1 MVRAV
6 LINENSPE
14 KEFPISFTSILV
26 AFLIADDPISR
37 WFQDYV
43 QQAGVAVDAIL
54 ADNNKNLD
62 PQKLEEVSKR
72 GIPEEVLKSL
82 SQQKKTASA
91 KGFLNVAY
99 DYLHTVSD
107 QKQGNLLDVRHLM
120 GAYIYSS
127 SHFEEL
133 KKWNLNKYD
142 PDWSN
147 AFLEKIQELF
157 PDEYDGWAKI
167 HLSKFNSPPNVGG
180 LSTYIA
186 RDRWTVDDALG
197 YDVYAYAISKFL
209 THPETK
215 QPLTISIQ
223 APWGG
228 GKTSLMRMI
237 QQELDPEALKS
248 YREQE
253 SKDEGASKEK
263 RTKNKL
269 TLGDVRD
276 ELKNL
281 DQEYTNFEIAPEKNI
296 KAITIWFNA
305 WKYEST
311 EQVWAGLDDEIIR
324 QYVDHLEKPI
334 DREKFW
340 FSLHMHRLDADKIR
354 LRIYNRIWTLWSRS
368 MYIWLI
374 GFLALI
380 ISFITIAI
388 VQINPLIQ
396 QASLSGA
403 ALSLLLVIGKAVLNY
418 KRINKEPAVITL
430 SEYAQIPD
438 YRANLGF
445 VHNVDKDM
453 KYMFDIIST
462 DLPLVIFIDDLD
474 RCSPEKVAE
483 VVEAVNLFLAG
494 DYKNC
499 FFVLGM
505 DPDIIAAALEV
516 AHSSV
521 IDKLF
526 ELNPSTK
533 GTPIGWRFM
542 DKFVQLPFV
551 IPPVENVDL
560 ENYTKSLLLQNRKK
574 DTIENDVIEAAIKE
588 VPEKADNKKVDEWLQ
603 EFTRNRNFSD
613 NQKQKLRRSV
623 EQWNTFRYMDRK
635 IKIYSDQSTELLQMV
650 LEMGP
655 EFSRN
660 PRDLK
665 RFFNMTRFRFFLKSA
680 REGRGRPSPSNKQLQ
695 RWILLSLKW
704 PGFVRWLRSS
714 YGSNKDE
721 TQKDKEVPA
730 TFYLIK
736 QLEDIGNESENIE
749 EWKSAAKEKL
759 HLDAEKML
767 WIADEDLFKF
777 FKREANNE
785 ERLSHAAGKG
795 FW

>member
-1 MVRAV
+1 
-6 LINENSPE
+6 
-14 KEFPISFTSILV
+14 
-26 AFLIADDPISR
+26 
-37 WFQDYV
+37 
-43 QQAGVAVDAIL
+43 
-54 ADNNKNLD
+54 
-62 PQKLEEVSKR
+62 
-72 GIPEEVLKSL
+72 
-82 SQQKKTASA
+82 
-91 KGFLNVAY
+91 
-99 DYLHTVSD
+99 
-107 QKQGNLLDVRHLM
+107 M

-127 SHFEEL
+127 SHFDEL
-133 KKWNLNKYD
+133 KKWKLNKND

-147 AFLEKIQELF
+147 AFMNKIQELF

-237 QQELDPEALKS
+237 QQELDPKALKS

-253 SKDEGASKEK
+253 SKNEGATKEK

-281 DQEYTNFEIAPEKNI
+281 VQEKPFFEIAREKNYLFSWDDIPGNDNGKLIEFLKQEFGIDWVESAKINKVDNGNTIKVSTEINNLSLNLNQEKTEVISKTDDDKTDKFMAKMENGKLNIYEKNIKAI

-311 EQVWAGLDDEIIR
+311 EQVWAGLADEIIR
-324 QYVDHLEKPI
+324 QFVDHLEKPI

-340 FSLHMHRLDADKIR
+340 LSLHMHRLDTDKIR
-354 LRIYNRIWTLWSRS
+354 RKIYDRIWTR

-380 ISFITIAI
+380 VSFITIAI
-388 VQINPLIQ
+388 VQNNPLIQ
-396 QASLSGA
+396 QASLIGA
-403 ALSLLLVIGKAVLNY
+403 ALSFPLVIGKAVSNY
-418 KRINKEPAVITL
+418 KRINKEPAEITL
-430 SEYAQIPD
+430 SEYVQVPD

-453 KYMFDIIST
+453 KYLFDLIPT

-483 VVEAVNLFLAG
+483 VFEAVNLFLAG
-494 DYKNC
+494 DYKKC

-516 AHSSV
+516 AHSRV

-526 ELNPSTK
+526 ELNPGAK

-542 DKFVQLPFV
+542 DKFVQLPFI
-551 IPPVENVDL
+551 IPPVENEDL
-560 ENYTKSLLLQNRKK
+560 ENYTKSLLSQNRKK
-574 DTIENDVIEAAIKE
+574 DMIENDVIEAAIKE
-588 VPEKADNKKVDEWLQ
+588 VPEKADKKKIDEWLL
-603 EFTRNRNFSD
+603 EFTQNRNFSD
-613 NQKQKLRRSV
+613 NQKQKLRQYI
-623 EQWNTFRYMDRK
+623 EQQNTFRYMDLK
-635 IKIYSDQSTELLQMV
+635 IKSYSDQSPELLQMV

-665 RFFNMTRFRFFLKSA
+665 RFFNMNRFLFFLKSA
-680 REGRGRPSPSNKQLQ
+680 REGKGRLSPSHKQLQ

-704 PGFVRWLRSS
+704 PGIVWWLRSS
-714 YGSNKDE
+714 YGNNKDE
-721 TQKDKEVPA
+721 TQKEVSA

-736 QLEDIGNESENIE
+736 QLEDIGDESKNIE
-749 EWKSAAKEKL
+749 EWKSAVKEKL
-759 HLDAEKML
+759 HLDAENIP

-777 FKREANNE
+777 FKREANNK